1 MDNPY
6 DAPASIVAAT
16 VADNRFKNPGT
27 LTRLVRL
34 CVIASAVTAAITF
47 FTTLSQRAL
56 LRQAE
61 AEGMSV
67 DAAYAEMPLHVL
79 LAPLPQLL
87 ALLSCYVIIAFWI
100 HRMAANTR
108 SLVGAGKMEYTPGW
122 AVGWFFIPF
131 ANLWKPYQAMKE
143 VWALNADGG
152 RRDAASAAG
161 VLLPLW
167 WFLWL
172 AWNAVSNVAGRM
184 SWRATTF
191 EQEDNAALASMT
203 SDAINVPLCIVFL
216 LVVNRLYAAQM
227 RGYASR
233 QSASPLPDPMQQD
246 PAAPELSAALPSS
259 IAQEPT
265 P

>member
-1 MDNPY
+1 MC
-6 DAPASIVAAT
+6 SRKQRSWCAA
-16 VADNRFKNPGT
+16 
-27 LTRLVRL
+27 
-34 CVIASAVTAAITF
+34 TAAITF
-47 FTTLSQRAL
+47 LTTLSQRAL

-61 AEGMSV
+61 ADGLSV
-67 DAAYAEMPLHVL
+67 DTAYAEMPLPLL
-79 LAPLPQLL
+79 LAPLPQLVV
-87 ALLSCYVIIAFWI
+87 LLSCYVIAGFWI

-108 SLVGAGKMEYTPGW
+108 FLVGAGKMDYTPGW

-143 VWALNADGG
+143 VWVLNADGG
-152 RRDAASAAG
+152 RGAGPMAG

-203 SDAINVPLCIVFL
+203 SDAINVPLCVVFL

-227 RGYASR
+227 RGYSR
-233 QSASPLPDPMQQD
+233 HSAQLSPDPVPHD
-246 PAAPELSAALPSS
+246 PAASELSAALPSS
-259 IAQEPT
+259 IVQEPT

>member
-6 DAPASIVAAT
+6 DTPASTVAAT
-16 VADNRFKNPGT
+16 VADNRFKHPAT

-34 CVIASAVTAAITF
+34 CVAASAVTAAITF

-61 AEGMSV
+61 ADGLSV
-67 DAAYAEMPLHVL
+67 DEAYAEMPLHL
-79 LAPLPQLL
+79 LLPPLPQLL

-108 SLVGAGKMEYTPGW
+108 SLAGAGKMEYTPGW
-122 AVGWFFIPF
+122 AVGWFFVPF

-143 VWALNADGG
+143 LWALNADDG
-152 RRDAASAAG
+152 RDAVGMAG
-161 VLLPLW
+161 LLPPLW

-172 AWNAVSNVAGRM
+172 AWNIVSNAAGRM

-203 SDAINVPLCIVFL
+203 SDAINVSLCIVFL

-233 QSASPLPDPMQQD
+233 QFASPPPDPMQQGL
-246 PAAPELSAALPSS
+246 AAPELSAALPSS
-259 IAQEPT
+259 TALEPA

>member
-1 MDNPY
+1 MENPY
-6 DAPASIVAAT
+6 DAPASTVAAT
-16 VADNRFKNPGT
+16 AADHRFKNPRT
-27 LTRLVRL
+27 LTQLVRL
-34 CVIASAVTAAITF
+34 CMVASAATAAITF
-47 FTTLSQRAL
+47 LTTLSQRAL

-61 AEGMSV
+61 ADGLSV
-67 DAAYAEMPLHVL
+67 DTAYAEMPLPLL
-79 LAPLPQLL
+79 LAPLPQLVV
-87 ALLSCYVIIAFWI
+87 LLSCYVIVGFWI

-108 SLVGAGKMEYTPGW
+108 FLFGAGKMDYMPGW

-152 RRDAASAAG
+152 RSAGPMAG
-161 VLLPLW
+161 ALLPLW

-191 EQEDNAALASMT
+191 EQEDNAALASMA
-203 SDAINVPLCIVFL
+203 SDAINVPLCVVFL

-227 RGYASR
+227 RGYSR
-233 QSASPLPDPMQQD
+233 HSAQLSPDPVPHD
-246 PAAPELSAALPSS
+246 PAASELSATLPSS
-259 IAQEPT
+259 IVQEPA

>member
-6 DAPASIVAAT
+6 DAPASTVAAT
-16 VADNRFKNPGT
+16 VADNRFKHPGT

-34 CVIASAVTAAITF
+34 CVAASAVTAAITF

-56 LRQAE
+56 LRHAE
-61 AEGMSV
+61 ADGLSV
-67 DAAYAEMPLHVL
+67 DEAYAEMPLHLL

-108 SLVGAGKMEYTPGW
+108 SLAGAGKMEYTPGW
-122 AVGWFFIPF
+122 AVGWFFLPI

-143 VWALNADGG
+143 VWALNTDDGRG
-152 RRDAASAAG
+152 AG
-161 VLLPLW
+161 GMTGLLLPLW

-172 AWNAVSNVAGRM
+172 AWNIVSNAAGRM
-184 SWRATTF
+184 SWRATSF

-233 QSASPLPDPMQQD
+233 QSESLPPDPMQQG

-259 IAQEPT
+259 IAQEPA